1 MHDMTLP
8 GSSQPAQPF
17 RALVVDDNRD
27 LADNVA
33 ELLRS
38 DGCEVVVAYGVHDAN
53 RALTTGGCELAIVDI
68 RMAEGGGLAVLASVK
83 EKCPDAEVILM
94 TANASVDTAIH
105 AVAEGAFAY
114 LEKPFDPQQLLNL
127 CERALTQTGLRR
139 DRLELQRDLA
149 RSETLYRE
157 VVDNVEALILSVDRD
172 GVIRMCNEFAAN
184 TLGYGRYELTGMN
197 STRLLP
203 SPAAHEAFADGLRAA
218 WQGTRT
224 TDLELPLITHSGEE
238 RIVRFTLSQMDLG
251 DEHQAMTLA
260 VGMDMTDRLELER
273 RASEAQAMASIATLT
288 AGLAHE
294 VRNPLNA
301 ASLQLQLLQR
311 QVSKLADANLIDK
324 MGHRIT
330 IVSEEL
336 VRLTKL
342 LDDFLKLARPQR
354 LALSPVDLIAL
365 VDEVRTMYAPSAV
378 ERGIVLD
385 SAVEHGS
392 VVAQGDQGMLKQV
405 MVNLVVNAL
414 DAIDQ
419 DGKVI
424 LRCFGQGRSRV
435 ALEVQDTGPGIPEDV
450 RASLFTPFVTTKE
463 AGTGLGLTI
472 VKRIIDRHG
481 GTVTVSSPAVGGTL
495 FRITLQRN
503 MRASEPPVEPSSLAT
518 GSSSVH

>member
-1 MHDMTLP
+1 MTLA
-8 GSSQPAQPF
+8 GTAQPF
-17 RALVVDDNRD
+17 RALIVDDNRD

-33 ELLRS
+33 ELLRG
-38 DGCEVVVAYGVHDAN
+38 DGCEVAVAYGVRDAD
-53 RALTTGGCELAIVDI
+53 RALANGGCELAIVDI

-83 EKCPDAEVILM
+83 DKCPEAEVILM
-94 TANASVDTAIH
+94 TANASVDTAIR
-105 AVAEGAFAY
+105 AVSEGAFAY
-114 LEKPFDPQQLLNL
+114 LEKPFDPQQLLTL

-149 RSETLYRE
+149 RSEALYRE
-157 VVDNVEALILSVDRD
+157 VVDNVEALILSVDGQ
-172 GVIRMCNEFAAN
+172 GVVRMCNEYAAK
-184 TLGYGRYELTGMN
+184 TLGYGGYELTGMCCD
-197 STRLLP
+197 RLLA
-203 SPAAHEAFADGLRAA
+203 SPVAVEAFNEGLRAA
-218 WQGTRT
+218 RQGTRT
-224 TDLELPLITHSGEE
+224 TDLELPMHTQSGEE
-238 RIVRFTLSQMDLG
+238 RIVRFTLSQMDLE

-260 VGMDMTDRLELER
+260 VGVDMTDRLELER

-311 QVSKLADANLIDK
+311 QVAKFSDASLVDK
-324 MGHRIT
+324 MGQRIT

-354 LALSPVDLIAL
+354 LALSPVDLVVL
-365 VDEVRTMYAPSAV
+365 VHEVCAMYAPAAA
-378 ERGIVLD
+378 ECHIVLD
-385 SAVEHGS
+385 SVVEHGT

-405 MVNLVVNAL
+405 LVNLVVNAL
-414 DAIDQ
+414 DAIGR
-419 DGKVI
+419 DGKII

-435 ALEVQDTGPGIPEDV
+435 AFEVQDTGTGIPEEV
-450 RASLFTPFVTTKE
+450 RTSLFTPFVSTKE

-495 FRITLQRN
+495 FRVTLQRS
-503 MRASEPPVEPSSLAT
+503 MRESDPPKESARGKS
-518 GSSSVH
+518 GSSNHH